1 MQSHKLWTKDF
12 IGSSFINFFLTLVFY
27 LLIVTMAT
35 YAIEQYHAS
44 ISTSGLVSGL
54 FVIGGLTGRL
64 ISGALIHKLGANRL
78 LIITIS
84 ICIILIGL
92 YFMDFGIVF
101 LVLLRFLH
109 GVPHG
114 MALTA
119 ISSIVA
125 QNIPESRKSEG
136 INYYSMSTTLATA
149 FGPFLGI
156 FMTQHTTFPV
166 LFLVCLIL
174 MGLSLMISFS
184 VKVISDNQSQAIHT
198 KALKFK
204 DIIKNSIEI
213 NTIPIGIIILLL
225 SFAYSGVLTYLNLY
239 ASQINLIHI
248 ASFFFIMYS
257 IMVFLSRPLTGKL
270 MDYRGH
276 NIVMYPAFIFYALSM
291 FMLSTVNNGFVL
303 LLIGG
308 IMGLGFG
315 NLQSATQVI
324 AVKSASKSRI
334 SVATSTYF
342 ICFDAG
348 LGLSPYLLGYITPIT
363 GYAHMFGLMAIIILL
378 TGIVYFLIHG
388 LKETKEK
395 LAK

>member
-1 MQSHKLWTKDF
+1 MQSNKLWTKDF
-12 IGSSFINFFLTLVFY
+12 IGSFVINFFLTLVFY

-64 ISGALIHKLGANRL
+64 ISGSLINKLGPNRL
-78 LIITIS
+78 LIITIA
-84 ICIILIGL
+84 ICIVLVGL
-92 YFMDFGIVF
+92 YYCDFGIAF
-101 LVLLRFLH
+101 LIILRFLH

-125 QNIPESRKSEG
+125 QKIPESRKSEG

-156 FMTQHTTFPV
+156 FMTQHTTFPI
-166 LFLVCLIL
+166 LFLFCLIL
-174 MGLSLMISFS
+174 MVSTLVISFS
-184 VKVISDNQSQAIHT
+184 IKVISENQSKDTAKNPT
-198 KALKFK
+198 FK
-204 DIIKNSIEI
+204 DVLKNSIEP
-213 NTIPIGIIILLL
+213 NTIPIGFIILLL

-239 ASQINLIHI
+239 AAQINLTNI

-257 IMVFLSRPLTGKL
+257 IMVFISRPITGKI

-276 NIVMYPAFIFYALSM
+276 NIVMYPAFILYALSM
-291 FMLSTVNNGFVL
+291 FMLSTVHNGLIL
-303 LLIGG
+303 LIIGG

-324 AVKSASKSRI
+324 AVKSTTKSRI
-334 SVATSTYF
+334 SIATSTYF
-342 ICFDAG
+342 IFFDAG
-348 LGLSPYLLGYITPIT
+348 LGLSPYLLGYITPLT
-363 GYAHMFGLMAIIILL
+363 GYANMFGLMAIIILI
-378 TGIVYFLIHG
+378 TGVIYFFIHG
-388 LKETKEK
+388 LKETK
-395 LAK
+395 AKHRNA

>member
-1 MQSHKLWTKDF
+1 
-12 IGSSFINFFLTLVFY
+12 
-27 LLIVTMAT
+27 MAT
-35 YAIEQYHAS
+35 YATQQYHAS

-64 ISGALIHKLGANRL
+64 ISGSLIQKLGLNRL
-78 LIITIS
+78 LIITIA
-84 ICIILIGL
+84 ICIILVGL
-92 YFMDFGIVF
+92 YFINLGIVF
-101 LVLLRFLH
+101 LIILRFLH

-156 FMTQHTTFPV
+156 FMTQHTTFPI
-166 LFLVCLIL
+166 LFLFCLTL
-174 MGLSLMISFS
+174 MLVTLIISFS
-184 VKVISDNQSQAIHT
+184 IKVVSENQSKVIPR
-198 KALKFK
+198 KKLKFK
-204 DIIKNSIEI
+204 DIIKHSIED

-239 ASQINLIHI
+239 ASQINLANI
-248 ASFFFIMYS
+248 ASFFFIIYA
-257 IMVFLSRPLTGKL
+257 IIVFLSRPITGKL

-324 AVKSASKSRI
+324 AVKSASQSRI
-334 SVATSTYF
+334 SIATSTYF
-342 ICFDAG
+342 IFFDAG
-348 LGLSPYLLGYITPIT
+348 LGLSPYLLGYITPLT
-363 GYAHMFGLMAIIILL
+363 GYANMFGLMAIIILL
-378 TGIVYFLIHG
+378 TGIVYFFIHG
-388 LKETKEK
+388 LKETKGK
-395 LAK
+395 SRKI

>member
-12 IGSSFINFFLTLVFY
+12 IGASFINFFLTLVFY

-35 YAIEQYHAS
+35 YSIEQYHAS

-64 ISGALIHKLGANRL
+64 ISGSLIQKMGANRL
-78 LIITIS
+78 LITTIS
-84 ICIILIGL
+84 ICIALIGL
-92 YFMDFGIVF
+92 YFMDVGVVF

-109 GVPHG
+109 GIPHG
-114 MALTA
+114 IALTA

-125 QNIPESRKSEG
+125 QKIPEARKSEG

-156 FMTQHTTFPV
+156 FMTQHTTFPI
-166 LFLVCLIL
+166 LFLACLIL
-174 MGLSLMISFS
+174 MGLALMISFTI
-184 VKVISDNQSQAIHT
+184 KVISHDIQT
-198 KALKFK
+198 KRLKFK
-204 DIIKNSIEI
+204 DVIKNSVDVH
-213 NTIPIGIIILLL
+213 TIPIGIIILLL

-239 ASQINLIHI
+239 AAQINLTNI

-270 MDYRGH
+270 MDFKGH
-276 NIVMYPAFIFYALSM
+276 NIVMYPAFIFYAISM
-291 FMLSTVNNGFVL
+291 FLLSNVNNGFVL

-324 AVKSASKSRI
+324 AVKSVMPSRI
-334 SVATSTYF
+334 SIATSTYF
-342 ICFDAG
+342 IFFDAG
-348 LGLSPYLLGYITPIT
+348 LGLSPYLLGYITPYT
-363 GYAHMFGLMAIIILL
+363 GYANMFGLMTIIVLI
-378 TGIVYFLIHG
+378 TGIIYFFIHG
-388 LKETKEK
+388 LKESRGTYNK
-395 LAK
+395 A